1 MKREEVLAKSRKEN
15 EGRSDERELQILAN
29 ASQMGMAVGVF
40 VAALIVLFSRLI
52 DEPLLGLSAWA
63 VYFFMY
69 GSRYLY
75 HFVET
80 KERHR
85 LVRALVG
92 MAFGVVFFV
101 GMIVLGLSK

>member
-63 VYFFMY
+63 GDFFMY

-75 HFVET
+75 HFVKT

-92 MAFGVVFFV
+92 LAFGVVFFV